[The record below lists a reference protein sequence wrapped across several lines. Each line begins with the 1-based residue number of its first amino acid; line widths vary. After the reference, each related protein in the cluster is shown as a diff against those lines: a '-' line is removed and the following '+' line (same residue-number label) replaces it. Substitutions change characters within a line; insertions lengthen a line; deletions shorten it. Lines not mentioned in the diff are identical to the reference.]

1 MRINQVLLLG
11 VVLLVISSSDM
22 VLNVASDGGAVVPE
36 ACLIF
41 FIDNKI
47 HDRPTCYSR
56 CLAKFRDGKV
66 YAEIDRLK
74 GCKCI
79 DCTLSK
85 R

>member
-1 MRINQVLLLG
+1 MLFLKLPDV
-11 VVLLVISSSDM
+11 
-22 VLNVASDGGAVVPE
+22 VLNVASDDDGSAVVIPE

-41 FIDNKI
+41 FIDKKI
-47 HDRPTCYSR
+47 HDRPKCYSK
-56 CLAKFRDGKV
+56 CLARFKDGKV

-85 R
+85 RD